1 MQHPNFNVRTIF
13 LRVWSLLS
21 PSERKGAGLML
32 ALAFFNSFSEIL
44 GLAAVLP
51 VISVVVRPE
60 LIENN
65 ALLRTAFEAANQMGV
80 ESHTQF
86 TGLLTGVMLFGFLFK
101 GGFGLFVTLMQNR
114 FALGVGHRLSG
125 EMWTNHFANSLERL
139 RAEDSGRIQAHI
151 NGWPITF
158 SNTFVTG
165 GLALLNEVI
174 VISLIALGLLA
185 YQPAILL
192 SIGALLGLGVV
203 IIRRTTR
210 HKLTLYS
217 NALKRLDPH
226 TISLINNAL
235 RGFLEVITFR
245 ASDSVRDAYL
255 DARRDIF
262 RINAHRNVMLQFPS
276 KLYEVL
282 AVLVIATAIFA
293 SLIWGTENVEF
304 FELLTLLVLS
314 AYRVMPSMSR
324 MNGTLMNMRS
334 NAYLLDAMEEGA
346 AGAQAA
352 KAETA
357 HALSVDAEQFS
368 IACNGLSL
376 GYETLAEPVFAG
388 LDAHFEPGKVHA
400 IVGAS
405 GSGKSTLISAL
416 LGLHTP
422 TSGSIDVASES
433 ARWSLGPQLHHREW
447 LAHVGYLSQAPFLF
461 SGTLRDNLTL
471 RIPGMRVDEDRT
483 LELIERLGLSDAL
496 GEQPLDFMLNE
507 GGTNLSGGQQQRVSL
522 LRALQVQRA
531 VLILDEATSALDV
544 ATRDRVFELL
554 RERAAE
560 GCNVILVTHDREI
573 ASKCDDV
580 LELGVE

>member
-1 MQHPNFNVRTIF
+1 MLV
-13 LRVWSLLS
+13 LS
-21 PSERKGAGLML
+21 
-32 ALAFFNSFSEIL
+32 FFNSFAEIL

-60 LIENN
+60 LIEENP
-65 ALLRTAFEAANQMGV
+65 LLRAAYEAASGLGIH
-80 ESHTQF
+80 SHAQF
-86 TGLLTGVMLFGFLFK
+86 TGLLTGVMLAGFLFK

-114 FALGVGHRLSG
+114 FSLGVGHRLSG

-151 NGWPITF
+151 NGWPIAF
-158 SNTFVTG
+158 ANAFITG

-174 VISLIALGLLA
+174 VIALIAFGLLA
-185 YQPAILL
+185 YQPVILL
-192 SIGALLGLGVV
+192 SIGALLGVGVV

-210 HKLTLYS
+210 HKLSLYS
-217 NALKRLDPH
+217 EALKRLEPH
-226 TISLINNAL
+226 TISLITNAL

-245 ASDSVRDAYL
+245 ASDAVRDAYL

-262 RINAHRNVMLQFPS
+262 RINAHRNVMLQFPA

-282 AVLVIATAIFA
+282 AVSVIATAIFT
-293 SLIWGTENVEF
+293 SLIWGTENVAF

-324 MNGTLMNMRS
+324 MNGYLMNMRG

-346 AGAQAA
+346 AGARAA
-352 KAETA
+352 KAGTEN
-357 HALSVDAEQFS
+357 ALAVDSKRFT
-368 IACNGLSL
+368 IACNGLTL
-376 GYETLAEPVFAG
+376 GYETLAEPVFAN
-388 LDAHFEPGKVHA
+388 LEARFEPGKVHA

-416 LGLHTP
+416 LGLHKP
-422 TSGSIDVASES
+422 TSGSIAVISPSE
-433 ARWSLGPQLHHREW
+433 RWLLGAQLHHRDW

-471 RIPGMRVDEDRT
+471 RIPGMRVDEART
-483 LELIERLGLSDAL
+483 LELIERLGLSDVL
-496 GEQPLDFMLNE
+496 GAQPLEFVMNE
-507 GGTNLSGGQQQRVSL
+507 GGSNLSGGQQQRVAL

-531 VLILDEATSALDV
+531 VLILDEATSALDTE
-544 ATRDRVFELL
+544 TRDRVFSLL

-580 LELGVE
+580 LELGGA